1 MLVEA
6 PVASPAAMLFALLRS
21 FDEASSHTEFNSGA
35 RGKKQNHDQE
45 RTQIREKNRLQTK
58 TREGEDDKSRSG
70 NALREDDDETLRA
83 NPQSHGSDLF
93 SVKGPEILGDKTTR
107 KP

>member
-1 MLVEA
+1 VLAEA
-6 PVASPAAMLFALLRS
+6 PVASLAAMLFALLRS
-21 FDEASSHTEFNSGA
+21 FDEASSHKEFNSRA
-35 RGKKQNHDQE
+35 RGKNTKPRPRSNRQTREKQNTE
-45 RTQIREKNRLQTK
+45 K

-93 SVKGPEILGDKTTR
+93 SVKGPQMLGDKTTM